1 MDRLGHFNCDPS
13 RAVSQMA
20 MRRMAAAQPAPA
32 FLLLGGDNFGHVPPA
47 SEDAAAVRASHVTMA
62 YARPGLEP
70 QTSRLQASRLQTVC
84 HSHVRALPGAAGI
97 SSPPPSLACR
107 CCLW

>member
-47 SEDAAAVRASHVTMA
+47 SEDAAAVRASHDLPLTM
-62 YARPGLEP
+62 
-70 QTSRLQASRLQTVC
+70 
-84 HSHVRALPGAAGI
+84 
-97 SSPPPSLACR
+97 
-107 CCLW
+107 